1 MDKEIFDKVA
11 QISEKMKSLE
21 IINKQIKDTKLPFV
35 GDCYDII
42 IPLGRKEEKL

>member
-1 MDKEIFDKVA
+1 
-11 QISEKMKSLE
+11 MKSLE

-42 IPLGRKEEKL
+42 IPHGRKEEKL